1 MARVPGGFGI
11 NDVMGVRRPPRA
23 VDLTA
28 DQRRVVEQMA
38 LQEREQAMYEQAGL
52 GRADEP
58 YSDPLMGAWNKVVD
72 ARIPTDKLPGWDLPF
87 TPPQLLPF
95 STPAQAFFSGGP
107 KGMVE
112 WMNTAK
118 DMALPIMPRDVG
130 ITGEHANTPIPLLPK
145 ALAVGAGAGMAARKP
160 IALALRRLLGA
171 GGEAADVAGG
181 VMKMGDEVGPVVARL
196 DADVPHPYG
205 GTPAWVDAA
214 GKEGPVVLHGTS
226 RLDPIEG
233 FEIGSALRGWGS
245 EGGARANAGLRGV
258 YGTTSPEM
266 AQIYV
271 GSSSAVGGSGGRIY
285 NLTLDGTPRVLDL
298 TAGKPMPSDIRELLR
313 ARMMEGP
320 NMHLRTPEMRAMLAD
335 ETTSM
340 QDLLQNRQALL
351 NSVVDTPEAN
361 ALREAVTELYDVAK
375 TTPHTAAGEHS
386 ILRRY
391 TNEEN
396 IEWIFLK
403 PEDVRVA
410 RSTIDPPRS
419 PDWMYQPET
428 LRALEARE
436 AARARATGAPY
447 EPGRYDPSV
456 KPDPGPYKGVV

>member
-1 MARVPGGFGI
+1 MARVPGGFGV
-11 NDVMGVRRPPRA
+11 NDVMGVRRPSRA
-23 VDLTA
+23 VDLSA

-38 LQEREQAMYEQAGL
+38 LQEREQAMFEQAGL

-58 YSDPLMGAWNKVVD
+58 YSDPLMGAWNKVVE
-72 ARIPTDKLPGWDLPF
+72 ARIPTENLPGSPTSLGLGVPL
-87 TPPQLLPF
+87 T
-95 STPAQAFFSGGP
+95 GGP
-107 KGMVE
+107 KGLAEWLNTLKYMVE
-112 WMNTAK
+112 
-118 DMALPIMPRDVG
+118 PIMPRDFG
-130 ITGEHANTPIPLLPK
+130 ASGEHANTPLVGVPK
-145 ALAVGAGAGMAARKP
+145 VIGTGVGLGIMGARAARKP
-160 IALALRRLLGA
+160 LGKVLSRLF
-171 GGEAADVAGG
+171 GGGDEAADVASG
-181 VMKMGDEVGPVVARL
+181 VMKTGDEVGPMVTR
-196 DADVPHPYG
+196 ADVPHPYG
-205 GTPAWVDAA
+205 RTPAWVDEA
-214 GKEGPVVLHGTS
+214 GTEGPVIFHGTS

-233 FEIGSALRGWGS
+233 FEVGSAQRGWGS
-245 EGGARANAGLRGV
+245 EGGIRSNAGLQGV
-258 YGTTSPEM
+258 YGTTSPEI

-271 GSSSAVGGSGGRIY
+271 GSGSAVGGSGGRIY

-375 TTPHTAAGEHS
+375 TTPHAAAGEHS